1 MILHNA
7 EIKTSCFRWKM
18 LLLLLLI
25 ILLTLFANSILC
37 FLGNFVLPSF
47 SPNID
52 GRKRPKRRWN
62 ILSSFCLADVG
73 SSSLSFYF
81 SFKSSEWTQNSGRLI
96 TLSLQSGEIGWQSSI
111 IQYFASNCRSETQT
125 RCLHRARRDPWDLT
139 TDITK
144 KESERCLQASGHRY
158 MPVGIVHSTKL
169 NQISDSILK
178 WVYIFIQTK
187 SNLKMVLTTFL

>member
-1 MILHNA
+1 M
-7 EIKTSCFRWKM
+7 
-18 LLLLLLI
+18 LLLLLI
-25 ILLTLFANSILC
+25 ILLTLFANSILW

-111 IQYFASNCRSETQT
+111 IRYFASNCRSETQT

-144 KESERCLQASGHRY
+144 KKVRDVCRHQDIDICLLGLFILQNCIKFLTAYWSELIFLCNENPTSKSRKWGKT
-158 MPVGIVHSTKL
+158 MTIVETRK
-169 NQISDSILK
+169 K
-178 WVYIFIQTK
+178 EWK
-187 SNLKMVLTTFL
+187 